1 MTKEQLTKFA
11 QNYQL
16 KTIKDPDKNKFWIIA
31 FLTLI
36 PTFVAMIFSVT
47 AVWIPGICLSC
58 IAILVSIFAEKIGD
72 VEVLNN
78 VGLLFNLSL
87 FFPFALFA
95 FSFKML
101 GNKTIIFN
109 GIVALIAGMV
119 IGAIYVIKK
128 IKSFQNYVSTE
139 NKSTIGSLFENKWIV
154 GAFCGVSAIVTGFV
168 IRQLDRN
175 DVAWLIMVVADVMC
189 VCSIPFFVSCTT
201 QLIVL
206 KKYKLHMLQIKAEK
220 EEEN

>member
-31 FLTLI
+31 FSTLI

-87 FFPFALFA
+87 FFPFALFL
-95 FSFKML
+95 KHL
-101 GNKTIIFN
+101 YKTFFPYYHNVCPFIFFEE
-109 GIVALIAGMV
+109 
-119 IGAIYVIKK
+119 IYE
-128 IKSFQNYVSTE
+128 NTHCYV
-139 NKSTIGSLFENKWIV
+139 
-154 GAFCGVSAIVTGFV
+154 
-168 IRQLDRN
+168 
-175 DVAWLIMVVADVMC
+175 
-189 VCSIPFFVSCTT
+189 
-201 QLIVL
+201 
-206 KKYKLHMLQIKAEK
+206 
-220 EEEN
+220 